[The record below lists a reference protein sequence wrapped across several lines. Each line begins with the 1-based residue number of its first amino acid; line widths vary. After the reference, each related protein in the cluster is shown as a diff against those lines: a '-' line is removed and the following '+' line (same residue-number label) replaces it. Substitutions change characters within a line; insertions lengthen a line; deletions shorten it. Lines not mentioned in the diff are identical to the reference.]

1 MSSSTSTPAV
11 LTYDHKAG
19 KVIIFNRD
27 NFPDWERTCE
37 AALIMAEGWD
47 FVTGDE
53 DPTRVNTADGRK
65 RRGEALKIIFNSVG
79 STRQEEM
86 RALMKQHDIQG
97 MWETMKKFNKA
108 NDEVYISRLR
118 KDFYNTTF
126 DPAKMRVSKFLDVL
140 NRFKINLAA
149 TPRALTNEDIREQ
162 LLLALPSD
170 VTWQNAK
177 TWCLR
182 DKRSLEECVILLQ
195 EQETT
200 QTALSQSAALAQ
212 ERMDEPRGRRGN
224 RGRARSGRNRGR
236 AGRFD
241 HSSSRHSSSSRV
253 NKSREPRKADKDEC
267 RVCYQ
272 KGHYQRDCP
281 LLKQIRLDSAK
292 KKDHGQASQTEE
304 AGNIAIA
311 EEFDSDSI
319 YTGPERAMLA
329 TTSLTWVLDSGAT
342 KHFTGD

>member
-1 MSSSTSTPAV
+1 MSSSTSTAAV
-11 LTYDHKAG
+11 PTYDHKAG
-19 KVIIFNRD
+19 KVVIFNGD

-37 AALIMAEGWD
+37 AALIVAEGWD

-65 RRGEALKIIFNSVG
+65 RRGEALKIIFNSVR

-118 KDFYNTTF
+118 REFDNTSF
-126 DPAKMRVSKFLDVL
+126 DPAKMRVSEFLDVL
-140 NRFKINLAA
+140 NLFKINLAA
-149 TPRALTNEDIREQ
+149 TPRALTNEDIRKQ

-182 DKRSLEECVILLQ
+182 DKRNLEECVILLQ
-195 EQETT
+195 EHE
-200 QTALSQSAALAQ
+200 TALPQSAAFAQQ
-212 ERMDEPRGRRGN
+212 ERKDEPRGRRGN
-224 RGRARSGRNRGR
+224 RGRARSGRNKGR
-236 AGRFD
+236 TGRFD
-241 HSSSRHSSSSRV
+241 RSSSRHSSSSRV
-253 NKSREPRKADKDEC
+253 NKSYGREPRKAEKDEC

-272 KGHYQRDCP
+272 KGHYQRDCL
-281 LLKQIRLDSAK
+281 LLKQFRLDNAK
-292 KKDHGQASQTEE
+292 RKDHGEASQTEE
-304 AGNIAIA
+304 AGSIAIA

-329 TTSLTWVLDSGAT
+329 TTL
-342 KHFTGD
+342 